1 MKNKTVLVAMSGG
14 VDSAVAALRLKTDGY
29 NVVGITMRYLPRGAF
44 SSHYDDAARI
54 AEIVDITHS
63 TIDVAEQF
71 QKTVVEYFRE
81 EYLNGRTPNPCILCN
96 RLMKFGLLL
105 EKMKDHNAEYIATG
119 HYARIAQDKKTKRYL
134 LKRSLDTKKD
144 QSYFLY
150 ALSQEIMAHTLLP
163 LGDLTKDDVR
173 HLARSHHLP
182 VSEKEESQEIC
193 FVEGKDYRPLFEGR
207 AKPGTIVD
215 RDNNVL
221 GTHAGIV
228 SYTIGQRRGLGI
240 SAGKPLYVVRIDPK
254 SNTIVVGEVSEA
266 YQSKL
271 CCGNVNWIAA
281 PPSGPRRVVA
291 KIRSLHPGAE
301 ATLYPTGNGRAMIE
315 FKQPQWAIT
324 PGQSAVFYDG
334 DIVLGGGIIE
344 SSESSN

>member
-1 MKNKTVLVAMSGG
+1 MSGG
-14 VDSAVAALRLKTDGY
+14 VDSSVAALRLKTDGY
-29 NVVGITMRYLPRGAF
+29 NVVGVTLRYLPHGAS
-44 SSHYDDAARI
+44 SSHYEDAARI
-54 AEIVDITHS
+54 AELLDITHR

-71 QKTVVEYFRE
+71 QKTVVEYFRK

-105 EKMKDHNAEYIATG
+105 EKMKDHNADYIATG
-119 HYARIAQDKKTKRYL
+119 HYARIAQDGKTKRYI
-134 LKRSLDTKKD
+134 LKRALDTKKD

-150 ALSQEIMAHTLLP
+150 ALSQDIMAHVLFP
-163 LGDLTKDDVR
+163 LGDLTKNDVR
-173 HLARSHHLP
+173 HLARSHRLP

-207 AKPGTIVD
+207 TKPGIIVD
-215 RDNNVL
+215 MHNNAL
-221 GTHAGIV
+221 GTHTGIV

-240 SAGKPLYVVRIDPK
+240 CAGKPLYVVRIDPK
-254 SNTIVVGEVSEA
+254 RNTIVVGEEYEA
-266 YQSKL
+266 YQSRL

-301 ATLYPTGNGRAMIE
+301 ATLYPTGNSRATLE
-315 FKQPQWAIT
+315 FKRPQWAIA
-324 PGQSAVFYDG
+324 PGQSAVFYQG
-334 DIVLGGGIIE
+334 DIVLGGGLIE